1 MKRLTMLALVCI
13 ASVAFAD
20 EGMWTLDNFPSQMVM
35 EKYGV
40 EIDDAWLERVQKAS
54 VRLEGGCS
62 GSFVSPEGLILT
74 NHHCVRGCL
83 TQMSSAENDIEANG
97 FLADEPAD
105 EVRCEA
111 TQVSVLTKIEEIT
124 DQVAAATEGMD
135 DVEANEAR
143 KQTLT
148 RLEKQCK
155 EASNG
160 NLACEAVTL
169 YHGGQYFLYGY
180 KRYDDVRMVFVPE
193 ADIASFG
200 GDPDNFNFPRWN
212 LDMSLM
218 RAYEDGE
225 PADTPHHLPIRA
237 AGPDEGEPVFISG
250 QPGGTSRLLSV
261 AELEY
266 NRNVVLPHWLARYFE
281 YRGRLI
287 QYSKTGD
294 EPLRIA
300 QAPIMGIENGLK
312 VQRHRLQALMDGGLM
327 EQKMEEEQALIA
339 AVAADPELQRK
350 YGSAWDEV
358 STALDAYLPFRDEYL
373 FIEQDSGFY
382 SSLFDYAK
390 KLVRGAA
397 ERQKP
402 NEERYREF
410 TDAALP
416 GLEQRLLAARPIYP
430 DYETLKLSYSLDKMR
445 EYLGPDHAFVRQVL
459 GSDSPD
465 TLAQRLIDGTKLAD
479 PEVRRQLWEGGEE
492 AVAASDDPM
501 IQLAL
506 SIDAQAR
513 ELRDRYETEVEASWK
528 EANERLAQVRF
539 ATMGTERYPDATFT
553 LRVSFGTVQGWDE
566 KGEEVYPFT
575 TVPRLFER
583 ATGSPPFELPPS
595 WIEAEDQLDPETRFN
610 LVTTTDVIGGNSGS
624 PLIDAEGRL
633 VGLVFD
639 GNIHAIGGNYWFDEA
654 KNRTVSVHP
663 AIIIEALT
671 KIYKAE
677 RLLAELATQ

>member
-1 MKRLTMLALVCI
+1 MNKLLTIALLCV
-13 ASVAFAD
+13 ASVALAD
-20 EGMWTLDNFPSQMVM
+20 EGMWTLDNFPSQAVQ

-40 EIDDAWLERVQKAS
+40 DIDDAWLERVQKAS
-54 VRLEGGCS
+54 VRLDGGCS
-62 GSFVSPEGLILT
+62 GSFVSPNGLILT

-83 TQMSSAENDIEANG
+83 TQMSSAENDVEANG
-97 FLADEPAD
+97 FLAATSED

-111 TQVSVLTKIEEIT
+111 TQISILARIEEIT
-124 DQVAAATEGMD
+124 DKVAAATEGMNE
-135 DVEANEAR
+135 VEANETR

-148 RLEKQCK
+148 RLEKECK
-155 EASNG
+155 DAADG
-160 NLACEAVTL
+160 KLACEAVTL

-193 ADIASFG
+193 ADIAKFG

-218 RAYEDGE
+218 RAYENGE

-250 QPGGTSRLLSV
+250 HPGGTSRLLSV

-266 NRNVVLPHWLARYFE
+266 NRNVVLPQWLARYFE

-287 QYSKTGD
+287 QYSKSGE
-294 EPLRIA
+294 EPYRIA

-312 VQRHRLQALMDGGLM
+312 VQRYRLQALLDDALLS
-327 EQKMEEEQALIA
+327 QKRQEEDELIA
-339 AVAADPELQRK
+339 AVAADPDLQEQ
-350 YGSAWDEV
+350 YGSAWDDV
-358 STALDAYLPFRDEYL
+358 TTALEAYLPFRDEHL
-373 FIEQDSGFY
+373 FIERDSGFY
-382 SSLFDYAK
+382 SILFDYAK

-397 ERQKP
+397 ERKKP

-410 TDAALP
+410 SDASLAR
-416 GLEQRLLAARPIYP
+416 LEQGLLAARPIYT
-430 DYETLKLSYSLDKMR
+430 DFEILKLSYSLDKMR
-445 EYLGPDHAFVRQVL
+445 EYLGPDHPFVRQVL
-459 GSDSPD
+459 QDDSPD
-465 TLAQRLIDGTKLAD
+465 TLAQRLVAGTSLAD
-479 PEVRRQLWEGGEE
+479 PEVRRQLWEGGEA

-501 IQLAL
+501 IQLAR
-506 SIDAQAR
+506 SIEPRAR
-513 ELRDRYETEVEASWK
+513 ELRDQYETEVEAPWT

-539 ATMGTERYPDATFT
+539 ATLGTERYPDATFT
-553 LRVSFGTVQGWDE
+553 LRVSFGTVQGWKE
-566 KGEEVYPFT
+566 NGEEVNPFT

-583 ATGSPPFELPPS
+583 ATGSPPFALPPS
-595 WIEAEDQLDPETRFN
+595 WIEAENKLDPETRFN

-624 PLIDAEGRL
+624 PLIDAQGRL

-639 GNIHAIGGNYWFDEA
+639 GNIHAIGGEYWFDTE

-663 AIIIEALT
+663 AIILEALT
-671 KIYKAE
+671 KIYLAE
-677 RLLAELATQ
+677 RLLDELTTK

>member
-1 MKRLTMLALVCI
+1 
-13 ASVAFAD
+13 
-20 EGMWTLDNFPSQMVM
+20 
-35 EKYGV
+35 
-40 EIDDAWLERVQKAS
+40 
-54 VRLEGGCS
+54 
-62 GSFVSPEGLILT
+62 
-74 NHHCVRGCL
+74 
-83 TQMSSAENDIEANG
+83 
-97 FLADEPAD
+97 
-105 EVRCEA
+105 
-111 TQVSVLTKIEEIT
+111 
-124 DQVAAATEGMD
+124 
-135 DVEANEAR
+135 
-143 KQTLT
+143 
-148 RLEKQCK
+148 
-155 EASNG
+155 
-160 NLACEAVTL
+160 
-169 YHGGQYFLYGY
+169 
-180 KRYDDVRMVFVPE
+180 
-193 ADIASFG
+193 
-200 GDPDNFNFPRWN
+200 
-212 LDMSLM
+212 
-218 RAYEDGE
+218 
-225 PADTPHHLPIRA
+225 
-237 AGPDEGEPVFISG
+237 
-250 QPGGTSRLLSV
+250 
-261 AELEY
+261 
-266 NRNVVLPHWLARYFE
+266 
-281 YRGRLI
+281 
-287 QYSKTGD
+287 
-294 EPLRIA
+294 
-300 QAPIMGIENGLK
+300 
-312 VQRHRLQALMDGGLM
+312 MDGGLM